1 MDKLKNRFG
10 KRLLISILLFAYCS
24 CFADIVVVA
33 EVNNPAFGWI
43 VLLSTLMASSAI
55 VMFIL
60 WKRGEQS
67 SNWLK
72 YSAIILA
79 ILAVLCVVLL
89 LKTPRK
95 VTDHQYQKVE
105 NPFAH

>member
-1 MDKLKNRFG
+1 MNKLKSRFG
-10 KRLLISILLFAYCS
+10 KKLLISILLFAYCS

-55 VMFIL
+55 VMFVL
-60 WKRGEQS
+60 WKRGKQPS
-67 SNWLK
+67 KWLK
-72 YSAIILA
+72 YTAIILA
-79 ILAVLCVVLL
+79 ILTFLSVVLL

-95 VTDHQYQKVE
+95 VTNHQYQKVE